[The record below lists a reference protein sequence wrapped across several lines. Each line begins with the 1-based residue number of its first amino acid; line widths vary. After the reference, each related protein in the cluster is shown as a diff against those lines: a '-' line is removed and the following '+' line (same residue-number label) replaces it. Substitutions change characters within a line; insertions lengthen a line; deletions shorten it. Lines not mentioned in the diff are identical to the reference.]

1 VLKNRSVLTV
11 RWLVLLAAFAFI
23 GCGVSQRSKT
33 APAAEELPA
42 KAAIATANWERM
54 RQCADQADRLATRLK
69 WRSDK
74 SSGWGSHYNPERQR
88 CFVVET
94 TFDPAK
100 MTVFE
105 EIYDGFEG
113 VNLGDRLI
121 ESLGTKDLI
130 CNITA
135 HPWTEPLGRIDCGD
149 YRRFLLDR
157 LEK

>member
-1 VLKNRSVLTV
+1 MQKNRPVPTV
-11 RWLVLLAAFAFI
+11 WWLVWLAVFAFV
-23 GCGVSQRSKT
+23 GCGVSQRNK
-33 APAAEELPA
+33 AEPAADQLPT
-42 KAAIATANWERM
+42 KAAIASTNWERM

-69 WRSDK
+69 WHLDK
-74 SSGWGSHYNPERQR
+74 SSGWGSHYSSERQR

-94 TFDPAK
+94 AFDPAK

-105 EIYDGFEG
+105 ELYDGFEG

-121 ESLGTKDLI
+121 ESLGSKDLI
-130 CNITA
+130 CNVTA
-135 HPWTEPLGRIDCGD
+135 HPWTEPLERIDCAD